1 MAKHGAA
8 KGPESDPAWAITV
21 LSVSPAEDDHLLLSD
36 IFIHAK
42 WVQESKFNWQV
53 TTVLTIEAAMSALQE
68 KNISIVLCESELLSG
83 TWRDLMERISAH
95 PDPPFMIVTSRLAD
109 EYLWVEAL
117 NHGVY
122 DVLMKPFDTEELS
135 RVLTM
140 ASFQWKH
147 RRDGR

>member
-1 MAKHGAA
+1 VEGHGAA
-8 KGPESDPAWAITV
+8 KGYETGPAWAITV
-21 LSVSPAEDDHLLLSD
+21 LSVSPAQDDHLLLSD
-36 IFIHAK
+36 TFIYGK
-42 WVQESKFNWQV
+42 WARQSEFTFLLSAA
-53 TTVLTIEAAMSALQE
+53 LTIEAAVSALQE
-68 KNISIVLCESELLSG
+68 KTISIVLCESELLPG
-83 TWRDLMERISAH
+83 TWKDMLEHISAH

-122 DVLMKPFDTEELS
+122 DVLMKPFDTEELG

-147 RRDGR
+147 RRDRR